1 MLCGKQFVDLGF
13 LSEVII
19 YEKFCMC
26 GPGKM
31 SDETKR
37 KKWVKR

>member
-1 MLCGKQFVDLGF
+1 
-13 LSEVII
+13 
-19 YEKFCMC
+19 MC

-37 KKWVKR
+37 KKWVKRQNTGGRAAAAFAKMELYPKK